1 MTLRLAADAVLLA
14 HLAFILFVL
23 FGAMLSIWWRW
34 LPAVHLPAMAWG
46 VFVELTG
53 RVCPLTPLE
62 NSLRRGAGQSGYSDS
77 FIEHYILK
85 VIYPSGLTL
94 EVQWLL
100 ASVVVIVNVAIY
112 GWLLQGWRQVKSRE
126 VA

>member
-1 MTLRLAADAVLLA
+1 MTLRLAADAVLLV
-14 HLAFILFVL
+14 HVAFILFVL
-23 FGAMLSIWWRW
+23 FGALLTIWWRW
-34 LPAVHLPAMAWG
+34 LPAVHLPALAWG

-53 RVCPLTPLE
+53 RLCPLTPLE

-77 FIEHYILK
+77 FIEHYVLK
-85 VIYPSGLTL
+85 VIYPSGLTP

-100 ASVVVIVNVAIY
+100 AGVVVIVNVVIY
-112 GWLLQGWRQVKSRE
+112 GWLLQRWRQVKSRE